1 MCLSRPNRIFI
12 SIIFCA
18 IFVLGL
24 SPASATNRMSID
36 VAKSGVAYDTLYV
49 GGEYELR
56 TWIEN
61 EFILGGIQITY
72 KVWSDDG
79 VTWKYVA
86 RPDGIGQN
94 HACITVVPESRLGP
108 DGSALDMTH
117 LLVSEFDFDMQGY
130 DHVGFGGVA
139 MMVGVPIG
147 PLEHMVSWHISP
159 TGLAV
164 PGTIGTFCID
174 TGFVP
179 PSAAQ
184 NVFIGMDGH
193 AMRPDYDCT
202 HCWPVKL
209 ICGNPNGDNDVNVGD
224 AVFMI
229 NYVFRE
235 GPPPDPWWLG
245 DANCD
250 GTLNVGDVVF
260 LIAAAFR
267 YGPQPE
273 CCE

>member
-1 MCLSRPNRIFI
+1 MRVFTIGFMAVAFLLLAILSGAANLI
-12 SIIFCA
+12 SID
-18 IFVLGL
+18 L
-24 SPASATNRMSID
+24 
-36 VAKSGVAYDTLYV
+36 AKSGTAYDTLYV

-61 EFILGGIQITY
+61 DFILGGISITH

-79 VTWKYVA
+79 VTWRYVDK
-86 RPDGIGQN
+86 PDGFGQN
-94 HACITVVPESRLGP
+94 YSSVTVVPESRLGP
-108 DGSALDMTH
+108 GGSAFDMTGF
-117 LLVSEFDFDMQGY
+117 LISEFDFDTQGY
-130 DHVGFGGVA
+130 DHVGFGGMA
-139 MMVGVPIG
+139 MMVGLPIG

-159 TGLAV
+159 TGPTV
-164 PGTIGTFCID
+164 PGTIGMFCID

-184 NVFIGMDGH
+184 NIFVDMGGGGG
-193 AMRPDYDCT
+193 MRPDYDCT

-229 NYVFRE
+229 NYIFRD
-235 GPPPDPWWLG
+235 GRAPDPLWLG

-250 GTLNVGDVVF
+250 GNVDVGDIVF

>member
-1 MCLSRPNRIFI
+1 MKLYIIGFIVVTVLFLTAVSGAANR
-12 SIIFCA
+12 
-18 IFVLGL
+18 VY
-24 SPASATNRMSID
+24 ID
-36 VAKSGVAYDTLYV
+36 AGKSGVAYDTLYV

-61 EFILGGIQITY
+61 DFILGGASPSY
-72 KVWSDDG
+72 ELWSDDG

-86 RPDGIGQN
+86 KPDGIGSSCN
-94 HACITVVPESRLGP
+94 CITIVPESRLGP
-108 DGSALDMTH
+108 DGSVFDLTGMLVTEIDLD
-117 LLVSEFDFDMQGY
+117 LQGS
-130 DHVGFGGVA
+130 DIIMFGGIGLS
-139 MMVGVPIG
+139 VGLPIG

-159 TGLAV
+159 TGPWI
-164 PGTIGTFCID
+164 PGIVGTLCID
-174 TGFVP
+174 TVFVP
-179 PSAAQ
+179 PASTPHLF
-184 NVFIGMDGH
+184 VSMDGQ
-193 AMRPDYDCT
+193 AITPEWDCT
-202 HCWPVKL
+202 RCWPVKL

-229 NYVFRE
+229 NHVFRG
-235 GPPPDPWWLG
+235 GPAPDPWQLG

-250 GTLNVGDVVF
+250 GTVDVGDIVF